1 MILRIGFFDNNRR
14 NHRTTLCILTTILVV
29 FFAILSDS
37 EASPVLPETALR
49 VARNWIY
56 EQTGQFASSGS
67 VVEDNFRTSLPIE
80 FFAVNLQPTGYVI
93 VSGDDVAY
101 PVVFYSEKGGWNDS
115 EMPPQMREMLGFYA
129 EEIRIAINTRAKSTS
144 SEKTKAVWE
153 QLSGSV
159 VYRGSREAVRS
170 VAPLVT
176 ATWNQGKYYNQKCP
190 YDSAGPDG
198 HVYVGCVAVAMAQI
212 MHYNK
217 HPSTGSGSHS
227 YYHSDYGT
235 LSANFG
241 ATSYNWSS
249 MPNKLTAYD
258 SDVATLLYHVGVSVD
273 MDYSPSGS
281 GAYSNKVDDALKNY
295 FKYPD
300 AVYRS
305 RSSYST
311 SDWLSMLRTNLNQSI
326 PLYYSGNNG
335 TSGHAFVLDGY
346 QGTDYFHVNWGW
358 GGSYNGY
365 FYLNDLTP
373 GSHNYNYG
381 HEAVFGISG
390 GGAGSDDNYEENDS
404 RTTAYDLS
412 NKENKWLNTIDGYG
426 IQADDDW
433 YKIEVTSGFQH
444 VEIDCQFTDSEG
456 DIDIAL
462 YDSSGTKLA
471 YSTSTT
477 DNECIEYDV
486 SSGGTYYIR
495 VYYDNEGNQYNLW
508 WDDLRSDD
516 DYEEND
522 SRTTAYDL
530 SNHERTWLNTISGY
544 GVQAD
549 DDWYEIEVTP
559 GYQRVQIDCQFTDS
573 AGDIDIQLYDS
584 SGTKLAYSSS
594 VTDDEWI
601 EYDVSSGGT
610 YYIRVYYDNERNT
623 YNLWWDDINPV
634 FYVNKNDSTCGGKS
648 PCHTSINGAVD
659 AARSGLDSTIY
670 LTSGTYSEELVLNSS
685 KRLTFKGGWNSD
697 FSTQSSGT
705 TFIKSPKVNQGSVKL
720 QEVVIK
726 P

>member
-1 MILRIGFFDNNRR
+1 MILRMFFFDNNRR
-14 NHRTTLCILTTILVV
+14 KYRTSVGLLTTILVI
-29 FFAILSDS
+29 FFAILSVS

-67 VVEDNFRTSLPIE
+67 VVEDNFRTSLPSE
-80 FFAVNLQPTGYVI
+80 FLVVNLQPTGYVI
-93 VSGDDVAY
+93 ISGDDVAY
-101 PVVFYSEKGGWNDS
+101 PVIFYSEKGGWNDS
-115 EMPPQMREMLGFYA
+115 EMPPQMCEMLGFYA
-129 EEIRIAINTRAKSTS
+129 EEIRTAIKTRANS
-144 SEKTKAVWE
+144 SEKTKALWE

-159 VYRGSREAVRS
+159 VYRGSREEVRS
-170 VAPLVT
+170 VDPLVT
-176 ATWNQGKYYNQKCP
+176 TTWNQGKYYNQKCP
-190 YDSAGPDG
+190 YDSAGPDN

-212 MHYNK
+212 MRYNR

-249 MPNKLTAYD
+249 MPNKLTSYD

-281 GAYSNKVDDALKNY
+281 GAYSSKVDDALKNY

-311 SDWLSMLRTNLNQSI
+311 SDWLSMLRTNLNQRI

-346 QGTDYFHVNWGW
+346 EGTDYFHVNWGW
-358 GGSYNGY
+358 SGSYNGH

-433 YKIEVTSGFQH
+433 YKIEVTSGYQH

-456 DIDIAL
+456 DIDITL
-462 YDSSGTKLA
+462 YNSSGTKLA
-471 YSTSTT
+471 SSISSTDDES
-477 DNECIEYDV
+477 IKYDV
-486 SSGGTYYIR
+486 SSGGIYYIR

-522 SRTTAYDL
+522 SKTTAYDL

-584 SGTKLAYSSS
+584 SGTKLASSS
-594 VTDDEWI
+594 SFTDDEWI
-601 EYDVSSGGT
+601 EFDVSSGGT

-623 YNLWWDDINPV
+623 YNLWWDDIWPV
-634 FYVNKNDSTCGGKS
+634 FYVNKNDSTCCGKS
-648 PCHTSINGAVD
+648 PCHTSIKGAVD
-659 AARSGLDSTIY
+659 AARSGLNSTIY
-670 LTSGTYSEELVLNSS
+670 LASGTYSEELVLNSS

-697 FSTQSSGT
+697 FSSQSSRT
-705 TFIKSPKVNQGSVKL
+705 TFIKPPKVNQGSVKL